1 MIYFFYGWFIISIFF
16 LILWYESFLIF
27 LFNKWLFFLTFFKQ
41 LSNLDQRYGNLI
53 NIVSL
58 SISPILVNICP
69 STISSWKHYVIYL
82 EEISY
87 WKMHTSF
94 IHLLE
99 KVRIFP

>member
-58 SISPILVNICP
+58 SISPSLFFGQYLSINYFLVENI
-69 STISSWKHYVIYL
+69 
-82 EEISY
+82 
-87 WKMHTSF
+87 M
-94 IHLLE
+94 
-99 KVRIFP
+99 